1 MKAGLIIIL
10 CIISFLAGMF
20 YQKWDLLESGT
31 VELTTSLELQASP
44 ENIGLLPKGTIMY
57 PYSSLDTETFVIF
70 VNTSNLNHMKAVE
83 LEHPLT
89 VAPIDAY
96 EQ

>member
-1 MKAGLIIIL
+1 
-10 CIISFLAGMF
+10 
-20 YQKWDLLESGT
+20 
-31 VELTTSLELQASP
+31 LQESP

-57 PYSSLDTETFVIF
+57 PYSSGDTETFVIF
-70 VNTSNLNHMKAVE
+70 VNTKNLNVLEAVQ
-83 LEHPLT
+83 LENPMT